1 MAGLIWPADG
11 GMIPASG
18 RQQMMKAHILSGKT
32 LLCSLAVVFAL
43 GAGAT
48 AVVAQDDPLAARKA
62 LFKQMAGAMKE
73 PGQMLKGETPLD
85 LAKVK
90 ASLALVAANSE
101 KLGALFPEGSNT
113 GDTAA
118 LPKIWESKAD
128 FTDRF
133 DKLSK
138 DASAAIVSIT
148 DMDSFRAN
156 MPKVLGN
163 CGACHKVYR
172 KPS

>member
-1 MAGLIWPADG
+1 
-11 GMIPASG
+11 
-18 RQQMMKAHILSGKT
+18 MMKAYILSGKT

-43 GAGAT
+43 GAT
-48 AVVAQDDPLAARKA
+48 AVVAQEDPLAARKA
-62 LFKQMAGAMKE
+62 LFKQMAGALKE

-90 ASLALVAANSE
+90 ESLALVAANAD

-118 LPKIWESKAD
+118 LPKVWEDKAD
-128 FTDRF
+128 FTGRF
-133 DKLSK
+133 EKLSR
-138 DASAAIVSIT
+138 DAGAAIVSIT
-148 DMDSFRAN
+148 DMDSFRAT